1 MTNNQTKCDIIY
13 EKVTMRAVDDERMI
27 NYEWPKEQNVEIT
40 KGSVGWITLHHLRR
54 HTFENEFNFRLIQNI
69 FVSATLPGAETL
81 RYPPFHEICF
91 FRRVL

>member
-13 EKVTMRAVDDERMI
+13 EKVAMRAVDDERMI

-69 FVSATLPGAETL
+69 FLCDLTGSRDIKIPSISRDL
-81 RYPPFHEICF
+81 F